1 MLKRT
6 FVYWNIELT
15 KQLYVTFLRSHLEY
29 AVSVWNPYRKK
40 DIKILENIQRR
51 STKLASRLKHVLYKE
66 RLDIVN
72 GTNDLIR
79 KKTKRRRHSVY

>member
-6 FVYWNIELT
+6 FVYWNIELS
-15 KQLYVTFLRSHLEY
+15 KQLYVTFLRPHLEY
-29 AVSVWNPYRKK
+29 AVSDWNPYRKK

-51 STKLASRLKHVLYKE
+51 ATKLASRLKHVLYKE

-72 GTNDLIR
+72 GTNDLI
-79 KKTKRRRHSVY
+79 